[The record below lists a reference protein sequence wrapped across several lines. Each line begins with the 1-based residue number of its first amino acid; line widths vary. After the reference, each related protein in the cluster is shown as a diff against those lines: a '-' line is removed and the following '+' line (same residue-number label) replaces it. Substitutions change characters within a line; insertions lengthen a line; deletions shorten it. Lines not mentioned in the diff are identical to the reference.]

1 MAKKPTT
8 TKAADPFDAL
18 AVGLAADHKAA
29 KLADPAQT
37 DAASAIVEN
46 EPAPETAAP
55 AAEPAQVEPTAEAA
69 PEPAQ
74 GEAVHL
80 SGKRAFSAIVDD
92 PAEVPPA
99 PGDDAE
105 TVFQRRLERLNTAVE
120 FAQFDS
126 GTAFGDL
133 RDVILDLFKLRPKLW
148 SAMIPSEQNDLSRHV
163 EGVAKGIIRKVVLV
177 IAQEESLTIEGT
189 LLSKFAVNGESVE
202 AKVKIDNVDRD
213 VLNNIFMMS
222 SHKVVIVSADDKRF
236 QSMRRELPAADDQ
249 LGMEFASD
257 MPVEKVTRPPEPAP
271 KPEKTHP
278 ADDSDLAGEDEPDAD
293 DDQGEEGDDEGAAH
307 EPDAEP
313 DTVDDGSSSFA
324 VFDTRAGLWLVAEQ
338 GDEGE
343 WNTDKAKAGTWT
355 YFNAKQIAEDFDGD
369 SGGEVVVRQL
379 GDFDKPKDQT
389 PEMTD
394 F

>member
-29 KLADPAQT
+29 KLAEPAQT

-46 EPAPETAAP
+46 EPAAQVTQAEGALAAP
-55 AAEPAQVEPTAEAA
+55 AQAEPAAEVA
-69 PEPAQ
+69 PE
-74 GEAVHL
+74 
-80 SGKRAFSAIVDD
+80 R
-92 PAEVPPA
+92 AEVPPA

-148 SAMIPSEQNDLSRHV
+148 SGMIPSEQNDLSRHV
-163 EGVAKGIIRKVVLV
+163 EIVAKKIISKIVLV
-177 IAQEESLTIEGT
+177 IAQEESLSIEGT
-189 LLSKFAVNGESVE
+189 LLGKFAVNGESVE
-202 AKVKIDNVDRD
+202 AKLKIDHVDAEVMLD
-213 VLNNIFMMS
+213 IYKMAG
-222 SHKVVIVSADDKRF
+222 HKVIIVSADDKRF
-236 QSMRRELPAADDQ
+236 QSARRDLPSGEDQ

-257 MPVEKVTRPPEPAP
+257 MPIKDVTRPADP

-278 ADDSDLAGEDEPDAD
+278 ADDSDLAGEDDDDTDDMEDGED
-293 DDQGEEGDDEGAAH
+293 DDQGAAH

-313 DTVDDGSSSFA
+313 DAVDDGSSSFA
-324 VFDTRAGLWLVAEQ
+324 VFDIPRGLWLVVE
-338 GDEGE
+338 EGE
-343 WNTDKAKAGTWT
+343 EGVWSEDKAQAGKWT
-355 YFNAKQIAEDFDGD
+355 HFNAKQIAEDFDGD
-369 SGGEVVVRQL
+369 AGGEVVVRQL
-379 GDFDKPKDQT
+379 GDFDKPVEPK